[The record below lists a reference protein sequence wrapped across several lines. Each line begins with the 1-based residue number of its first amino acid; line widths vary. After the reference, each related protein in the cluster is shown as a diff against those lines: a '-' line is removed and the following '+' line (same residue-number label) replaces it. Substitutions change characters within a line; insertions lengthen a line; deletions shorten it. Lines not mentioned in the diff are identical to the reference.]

1 MAKIIQ
7 FPRLP
12 KRPRSSGGAET
23 PWGEIRHNPLT
34 QALYRLLVAVVAV
47 TWPILRWF
55 VAADLCLQLVRVV
68 FLGGFAALGALLHL
82 IIVGVFGYYG
92 RSMLTPPAAE

>member
-1 MAKIIQ
+1 MAKIIP

-12 KRPRSSGGAET
+12 KRPRGSGGGET
-23 PWGEIRHNPLT
+23 PWDEIQRNPLT
-34 QALYRLLVAVVAV
+34 QALYRLLVAFFTV

-55 VAADLCLQLVRVV
+55 VAADIGLQLLRVV

-82 IIVGVFGYYG
+82 IFVGVLAYYG
-92 RSMLTPPAAE
+92 HRVLTPPVQ